1 MKLKRAYTFLYMPED
16 HGPSRQVRIPRW
28 GILTSV
34 AVVVFLSVFSILYAV
49 GVRSGN
55 GWLPGGSRFQKEN
68 LVLSEHIVGLEGQID
83 GLREEIDEVYQVQ
96 GMLAT
101 AVNLEPV
108 DQDVFAAGV
117 GGRGDLDMAGA
128 EVPGLD
134 TYLPAD
140 NEFAN
145 LDDELGQM
153 LRQARIQRQGY
164 QAIIDTLAGRDLVRS
179 KIPSIRPTD
188 TGWVSSRFGLREDPF
203 TGKQRFHRGLDFSV
217 PTGTDVRVTAA
228 GVVSV
233 VQQQRGLG
241 KVIKVDHGNGVV
253 TVYAHLDKVL
263 IKKGTKVERGQ
274 VIAKSGNTGRS
285 TAPHLHYEIRV
296 QGRSVNPI
304 SYILDSYASRN

>member
-1 MKLKRAYTFLYMPED
+1 MKLKKVYTLLYMPED
-16 HGPSRQVRIPRW
+16 HGPSRQVKIPRW
-28 GILTSV
+28 GILSCL
-34 AVVVFLSVFSILYAV
+34 AVFVFLGSLSILYAA
-49 GVRSGN
+49 GLWSGN
-55 GWLPGGSRFQKEN
+55 SWLPGGSRFQKEN
-68 LVLSEHIVGLEGQID
+68 LVLNQQISGLEGQID
-83 GLREEIDEVYQVQ
+83 NLRGEIDEVYQVQ

-117 GGRGDLDMAGA
+117 GGRVNLDLAGA

-134 TYLPAD
+134 SYLPFDEEYAS
-140 NEFAN
+140 
-145 LDDELGQM
+145 LDLELGQL
-153 LRQARIQRQGY
+153 LRQARIQRQGF
-164 QAIIDTLAGRDLVRS
+164 QAILDTLSGRDAVRA

-188 TGWVSSRFGLREDPF
+188 TGWLSSRFGLREDPF
-203 TGKQRFHRGLDFSV
+203 TGKQKFHRGLDFSV

-228 GVVSV
+228 GMVTV

-241 KVIKVDHGNGVV
+241 KVVKVDHGNGVV
-253 TVYAHLDKVL
+253 TVYAHLDKIIV
-263 IKKGTKVERGQ
+263 KKGTRVERGE

-304 SYILDSYASRN
+304 SYILDSYASCN